1 MKAKLATLI
10 LTALMALGTAVL
22 PARSAEPTA
31 AGLWEKRAE
40 NGKPAVWFLFVE
52 RPGNMFEG
60 AIAKAFPRPNDPPN
74 QFCSKCTD
82 DRKNQPVLG
91 ISFVR
96 DMKRNGLDYEDGNI
110 LDPRDG
116 TVYRALMS
124 VSRDGQTLT
133 VRGYL
138 GIPLLG
144 MDEVWYRV
152 PDAAIATLDPNVV
165 AKYLP
170 PAARGSSAS
179 TTAAQRVVPQGAA
192 PQGAGPQGAKPK
204 PPAVPAP
211 R

>member
-1 MKAKLATLI
+1 MKAKLATLV
-10 LTALMALGTAVL
+10 LSALMVLGATAF

-52 RPGNMFEG
+52 RPGNIFEG
-60 AIAKAFPRPNDPPN
+60 AIAKAYPRPGEPPN
-74 QFCSKCTD
+74 LTCSKCTD

-96 DMKRNGLDYEDGNI
+96 DMKRKGLDYEDGNI

-116 TVYRALMS
+116 TVYHALMS

-144 MDEVWYRV
+144 MDEVWYRL
-152 PDAAIATLDPNVV
+152 PDAAIATLDPNIV

-170 PAARGSSAS
+170 DVARKSSAS
-179 TTAAQRVVPQGAA
+179 TAAQRV
-192 PQGAGPQGAKPK
+192 GPQGPVTPGIKPK
-204 PPAVPAP
+204 PNLVPAP
-211 R
+211 APSPR